1 MSDEVFKQDID
12 DKSVLE
18 PGGPY
23 IIQMLFKK
31 PVEMPDKDEIIHIMK
46 KHVGPIESF
55 CYDEK
60 MAGFAALD
68 HIAEYQDGK
77 CPVQLMIMGCNTF
90 DGECFIKYHTV
101 RF

>member
-12 DKSVLE
+12 DESVLE

-31 PVEMPDKDEIIHIMK
+31 TVEMPDKDEMIHIMK

-60 MAGFAALD
+60 MAGMFIGIFAGMYYIYVGTRCRHD
-68 HIAEYQDGK
+68 TSHEE
-77 CPVQLMIMGCNTF
+77 V
-90 DGECFIKYHTV
+90 
-101 RF
+101 